1 VAAGGEEAQGG
12 AVSPVRVIDG
22 DQGSAGLDQVCRQPV
37 WRERARRTSIAAM
50 PTSRPVRLALELQ
63 AAGRRVTGTL
73 TDERC
78 ERHPFGNWLQLLT
91 LLEAARLR
99 SLSSDDHQTHG

>member
-1 VAAGGEEAQGG
+1 
-12 AVSPVRVIDG
+12 
-22 DQGSAGLDQVCRQPV
+22 
-37 WRERARRTSIAAM
+37 M